1 MDRWLNYKL
10 LEMFD
15 DAYAMQ
21 VFGVVFGY
29 LSIYRLNISYTRYW
43 EGVTNLKIM
52 HSKWCDACMQIFAF
66 DQIENESEKLDH
78 NAFCRYVGM
87 LFIQLSAMATLV
99 LRVDRYS
106 PVHVK
111 ALRRAQQEEFSV
123 APSGI
128 KAGPGAAG
136 RRDSGELRRQRSALA
151 PKSTTLA
158 SKLASVRARVT
169 GVEARARPRAL
180 LNMRKNSLRQI
191 LSHRKASVNGRMGTT
206 DKPLLTDEEI
216 AFLKG
221 FPCPV
226 KAMVQRICRVVTTRQ
241 IAGGVIA
248 PSPLVSRIFQELS
261 NGSLAYEQCTRIKE
275 VPVPFAYVQY
285 NALLLIMFAVITP
298 VAVACFTRNVVLSV
312 LISILIVGGF
322 GAMWLVT
329 NELEDPFGSDDN
341 DLALVHYH
349 DVFAQSINEMCQR
362 ARLPKDQWIRR
373 ERHMHRPAFGD
384 GDAGVAGVGEAVEG
398 PGSRICRAVLEPFEV
413 RAQRVRRRGKA

>member
-1 MDRWLNYKL
+1 
-10 LEMFD
+10 
-15 DAYAMQ
+15 
-21 VFGVVFGY
+21 
-29 LSIYRLNISYTRYW
+29 
-43 EGVTNLKIM
+43 
-52 HSKWCDACMQIFAF
+52 
-66 DQIENESEKLDH
+66 
-78 NAFCRYVGM
+78 M

-106 PVHVK
+106 PVHVE

-128 KAGPGAAG
+128 IMPCAS
-136 RRDSGELRRQRSALA
+136 RRRCA
-151 PKSTTLA
+151 PARKTLSTRIA

-191 LSHRKASVNGRMGTT
+191 LSHRKASANGRMGTA
-206 DKPLLTDEEI
+206 DKQLLSDDEI

-285 NALLLIMFAVITP
+285 SALLLLSFSAITP
-298 VAVACFTRNVVLSV
+298 IAVACFTRNVVVSV

-322 GAMWLVT
+322 GAMWLVA

-349 DVFAQSINEMCQR
+349 DVFAQTINEMCQR
-362 ARLPKDQWIRR
+362 AWLPKDQWIRANGPWTDPRLATAMR
-373 ERHMHRPAFGD
+373 ESLASARLSKAPGRAFAERCSNRSKSVRSVSED
-384 GDAGVAGVGEAVEG
+384 EAKHD
-398 PGSRICRAVLEPFEV
+398 L
-413 RAQRVRRRGKA
+413 